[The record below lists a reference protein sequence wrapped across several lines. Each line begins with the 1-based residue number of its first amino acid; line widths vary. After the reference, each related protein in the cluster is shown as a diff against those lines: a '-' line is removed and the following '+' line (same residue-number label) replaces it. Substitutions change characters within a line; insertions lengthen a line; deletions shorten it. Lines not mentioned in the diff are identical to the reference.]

1 MRKVLPYA
9 LNFFFVNQRG
19 FSEKKKK
26 TRGQTSYLSD
36 CTCISRL
43 QLATK
48 ASSILLHST
57 PKVTHHGPTEWKQ
70 KRPLVCTSRS
80 MFYVM
85 WNAWKERKRRTFNET
100 TLTIVLDVAYLL
112 KGRHWSKTVSS
123 HTGHEVHV
131 FVFVSSFFSCLHVN
145 ILVLLFSMSLCWNGQ
160 STRLPRKFG
169 MILVNSNTL
178 GFKNYEFK

>member
-9 LNFFFVNQRG
+9 LNFFFVNQG
-19 FSEKKKK
+19 VSQAKKKKK

-100 TLTIVLDVAYLL
+100 TLTIVLDDVRVDRDCSLRS
-112 KGRHWSKTVSS
+112 RHLHYYAIHHKSDTHHGPMECIQKWPFACTSWSFRSYS
-123 HTGHEVHV
+123 
-131 FVFVSSFFSCLHVN
+131 
-145 ILVLLFSMSLCWNGQ
+145 
-160 STRLPRKFG
+160 
-169 MILVNSNTL
+169 
-178 GFKNYEFK
+178 